1 MSLNAELWIAMAA
14 AALFYH
20 YAATR
25 KLPAQLYV
33 LASVAVSIASML
45 AIAQGWAG
53 VLVAQVVLFAAIWG
67 YQKFR
72 KPPMP

>member
-25 KLPAQLYV
+25 KLSVQLYV
-33 LASVAVSIASML
+33 LASVAVSIIAML
-45 AIAQGWAG
+45 AISQGWVG
-53 VLVAQVVLFAAIWG
+53 VLVAQLVLFVAIWG